1 MGRVRYGPML
11 ALQNA
16 RHARVASGEIDDT
29 LFLLEHEP
37 VITLGRNSGDGH
49 VLVSRDRLT
58 AEGVE
63 VFETG
68 RGGDVTYH
76 GPGQLVGYPILS
88 LRVCERDVRRFVT
101 CLEEIMI
108 RVAADFGVEAERIE
122 GMRGIWAG
130 GAKLGAV
137 GVRIARWTTMHGFAL
152 NVQSG
157 IAGFELIV
165 PCGLAGR
172 DVTSLAE
179 LTGRSVDL
187 ASVAE
192 RAQAHAGVVLDRRI
206 VVAQPSPLPD
216 VPAFVAGT
224 EASSE
229 VRL

>member
-1 MGRVRYGPML
+1 ML
-11 ALQNA
+11 ALQKD
-16 RHARVASGEIDDT
+16 RHARVVSGEIDDT

-49 VLVSRDRLT
+49 LLASRDRLA

-76 GPGQLVGYPILS
+76 GPGQIVGYPILH
-88 LRVCERDVRRFVT
+88 LRDQERDVRQFVT

-108 RVAADFGVEAERIE
+108 RVAADFGVEAGRIE

-137 GVRIARWTTMHGFAL
+137 GVRIAQWTTMHGFAF

-157 IAGFELIV
+157 MAGFELIV
-165 PCGLAGR
+165 PCGLHGR
-172 DVTSLAE
+172 EVTSLAE

-187 ASVAE
+187 ATVEE
-192 RAQAHAGVVLDRRI
+192 RVQVHAGLVLDRQI
-206 VVAQPSPLPD
+206 EVAEPSPLPE
-216 VPAFVAGT
+216 VPARVAGT

-229 VRL
+229 VHP